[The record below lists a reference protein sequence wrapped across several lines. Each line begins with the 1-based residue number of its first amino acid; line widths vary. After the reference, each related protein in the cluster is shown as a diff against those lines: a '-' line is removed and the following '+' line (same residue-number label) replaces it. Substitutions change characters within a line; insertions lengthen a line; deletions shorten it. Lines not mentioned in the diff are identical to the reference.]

1 MSYYLYLITSV
12 GGRAGF
18 GIAADYKER
27 NKQYASHS
35 GDIVKFSCIYQGQR
49 SHAKALERTIKTQF
63 ADNIWTIDDW
73 KTEWLV
79 SDVEMTILK
88 KYVDQLIQERH
99 YKLSV
104 LATDYDFTQG
114 LIDTVESHGVVL

>member
-35 GDIVKFSCIYQGQR
+35 GDIVKFSFIYQGQR

-63 ADNIWTIDDW
+63 ADNIWVVDDW
-73 KTEWLV
+73 KTEWLI
-79 SDVEMTILK
+79 SDVPMSKLQS
-88 KYVDQLIQERH
+88 YVEELINERH
-99 YKLSV
+99 YKLE
-104 LATDYDFTQG
+104 LLTTDYDFTQG
-114 LIDTVESHGVVL
+114 EVVNG